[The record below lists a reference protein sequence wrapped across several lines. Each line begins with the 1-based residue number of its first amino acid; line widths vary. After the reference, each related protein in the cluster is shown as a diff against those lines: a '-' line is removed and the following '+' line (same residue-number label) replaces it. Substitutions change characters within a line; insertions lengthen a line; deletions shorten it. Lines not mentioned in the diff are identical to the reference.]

1 MAMVELT
8 KENFDAEVKESSL
21 PVLVDFWGPKCG
33 PCMALLPNVHKMA
46 EEYEG
51 KVKFC
56 SVDVSQNRRVAINN
70 RVMGLPTFLFWKEGK
85 EVARISGADVTLEAI
100 KENVEKLL

>member
-1 MAMVELT
+1 MVELT
-8 KENFDAEVKESSL
+8 KENFDAEVKESAL

-56 SVDVSQNRRVAINN
+56 SVDVSENRRVAIAK
-70 RVMGLPTFLFWKEGK
+70 RSWVFPRSSSGRTERKSPGSAAEMLPWRRSGKMWRLF
-85 EVARISGADVTLEAI
+85 
-100 KENVEKLL
+100 

>member
-1 MAMVELT
+1 MVELT
-8 KENFDAEVKESSL
+8 KENFDAEVKESAL

-56 SVDVSQNRRVAINN
+56 SVDVSENRRVAIANK
-70 RVMGLPTFLFWKEGK
+70 VMGLPTFLFWKGGA
-85 EVARISGADVTLEAI
+85 EVVRISGGDVTLEKI
-100 KENVEKLL
+100 RENVEALLK